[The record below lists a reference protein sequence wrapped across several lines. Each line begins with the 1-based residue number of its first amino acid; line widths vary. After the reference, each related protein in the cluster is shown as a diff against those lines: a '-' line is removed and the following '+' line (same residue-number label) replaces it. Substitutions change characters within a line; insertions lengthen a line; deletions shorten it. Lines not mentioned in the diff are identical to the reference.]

1 MTKKVLN
8 QTIIK
13 ETWSVINREVG
24 SKSKFFENLAV
35 ENAGEQSTNPDEISE
50 LFLHYFLK

>member
-24 SKSKFFENLAV
+24 SKNKFFENLAV
-35 ENAGEQSTNPDEISE
+35 ENAG
-50 LFLHYFLK
+50 